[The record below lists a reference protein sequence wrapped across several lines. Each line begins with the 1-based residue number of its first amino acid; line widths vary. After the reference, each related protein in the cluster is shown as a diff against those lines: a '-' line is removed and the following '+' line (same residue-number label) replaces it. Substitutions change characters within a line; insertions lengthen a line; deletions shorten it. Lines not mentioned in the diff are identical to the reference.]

1 MRNRVITLILLTRAL
16 AIGVEAARFDEPTP
30 LQPDGKVS
38 EGAPETTPHLPAG
51 TSAGVPRSADNPQ
64 DKLPAGDLRWFKG
77 NTHTHSLWSDG
88 NDFPEMIADWY
99 KTRGYNFLV
108 LSDHNMLSAGERWMR
123 VAEVEKRKR
132 VPGPAV
138 MPKYVARFGREW
150 VETRGEGAS
159 EEVRLRTLA
168 EIRPKFEEPERFL
181 MIEGEEITDR
191 YQGAQIHINAINLSK
206 AIAPRHGNSIQDT
219 MRNNLRAVLE
229 EEAQTGRPILPHL
242 NHPNFQWSVTA
253 TDIAEVLEE
262 RFVEIYNGHPATH
275 HLGDATRP
283 GDEMNFDLANTLR
296 LTRLKS
302 EPLYAV
308 ATDDSHTYHGGDA
321 SPGRGWVMVRA
332 ASLRAED
339 LIAAMRAGDF
349 YASSGVTLN
358 DLRFD
363 AATGELRIEIEPDGD
378 ATYVTRFIGTLAA
391 EPENCGRVLDTAS
404 GLVASYKLSGAEL
417 YVRAT
422 VTSSLAHA
430 NPSFKG
436 QQRQAWTQPVGWK
449 KPRP

>member
-1 MRNRVITLILLTRAL
+1 
-16 AIGVEAARFDEPTP
+16 
-30 LQPDGKVS
+30 
-38 EGAPETTPHLPAG
+38 
-51 TSAGVPRSADNPQ
+51 
-64 DKLPAGDLRWFKG
+64 
-77 NTHTHSLWSDG
+77 
-88 NDFPEMIADWY
+88 
-99 KTRGYNFLV
+99 
-108 LSDHNMLSAGERWMR
+108 MLSAGERWMR

-436 QQRQAWTQPVGWK
+436 QQRQARTQPVGWK